1 MIIIKNWDI
10 KSNFMV
16 ILFIWC
22 NKMVK
27 KLRRVVIKSDLYF
40 ISNCYIKICLV
51 QTSIK
56 RYSKL

>member
-1 MIIIKNWDI
+1 
-10 KSNFMV
+10 MV

-27 KLRRVVIKSDLYF
+27 KLRCVVIKSDLYF
-40 ISNCYIKICLV
+40 ISDYYIKICLV
-51 QTSIK
+51 QTFIK